1 MTVQR
6 YHSDGP
12 VDTQR
17 LEAPLTFHF
26 SKQAMRN
33 RLFKASMGETLA
45 SWDIDNPEAS
55 GIPTKELV
63 ELYRR

>member
-6 YHSDGP
+6 YHSDDG
-12 VDTQR
+12 VDIQG
-17 LEAPLTFHF
+17 LKKPLAFHF
-26 SKQAMRN
+26 SKRIMKN

-45 SWDIDNPEAS
+45 SWNSSDIEGS
-55 GIPTKELV
+55 GVPTGELV